1 MARLFAKSRYEVN
14 NSAATEELNIF
25 ALFRKRTNIYRVSSP
40 KIGKQSQLAT

>member
-14 NSAATEELNIF
+14 NSAATEGCNIF

-40 KIGKQSQLAT
+40 KIAEQTQLAT